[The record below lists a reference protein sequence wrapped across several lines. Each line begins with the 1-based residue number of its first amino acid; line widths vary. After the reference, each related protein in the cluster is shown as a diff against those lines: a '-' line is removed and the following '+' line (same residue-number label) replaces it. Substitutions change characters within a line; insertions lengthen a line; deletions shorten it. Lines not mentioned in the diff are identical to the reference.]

1 MPEKKKNSYN
11 VNKLNFDTLI
21 ILAIAVSVM
30 FAVAIYSYHPNDP
43 SMSNIILSK
52 MKLRFTICLEGLEA
66 TLQIGLL
73 HIQALLL

>member
-21 ILAIAVSVM
+21 ILAIAVSMM
-30 FAVAIYSYHPNDP
+30 FAVAIYSYNPNDP

-52 MKLRFTICLEGLEA
+52 
-66 TLQIGLL
+66 
-73 HIQALLL
+73 